1 MGRTNYWRR
10 SLLATA
16 AIMIYAGPAIGQE
29 EQQQQPPAQNTD
41 SEPGILDQITLT
53 ASKVAEK
60 VIDALASVSVTTRTE
75 IRRQQPQ
82 RIGTVI
88 SQSPS
93 VTTEENPDDP
103 ATAINIRG
111 LQDFGRVA
119 VTIDG
124 ARQNFQ
130 RSGHNADGAF
140 YLDDAFIR
148 SIDITRGPVAN
159 VYGSGAIGGVVSFE
173 TVDPTDILRP
183 GESIAGEL
191 TGGTIFEGQK
201 GYNGSF
207 IGAIRPVEQFQ
218 ILLGGA
224 LKDLNDYDDGSG
236 NRVPDSG
243 QDVDSYIGK
252 VVFEPREGHRL
263 ELTGQAQNFDFVGG
277 LGTATS
283 PRRTSEVD
291 TENYTAQYGYRS
303 DDTALID
310 VRASAYYTSTDAFQ
324 ERVSGTPA
332 QQQQTRDFSIET
344 TGFDV
349 NNTSRFDLG
358 DVALAVTYGG
368 DLFHDKVKVVDDFGT
383 ADLFTPS
390 GKRTVYG
397 GFIQSHAHWEMFD
410 LIAAA
415 RYDGYDLE
423 GGEAELNGDRLSP
436 KVTLGV
442 TPFQGFQIYGT
453 YAEGYR
459 SPAITETLIGGFH
472 PPPAT
477 FEFLPN
483 PNLKPEVGKTLEAG
497 VNIKYDEVLMPGDTL
512 RAKSAIYQNDVSD
525 FIEGV
530 FDPIA
535 NTYQYVNVADAQ
547 LWGIEGEVVYDAGVF
562 FATAAGSMNRGDNE
576 TTDEP
581 LQSVYPDK
589 LILGAGVR
597 FLEQDLTLGARLT
610 LVAEQDR
617 LPAAAAA
624 LESDSYELIDI
635 YVTYDVYD
643 YAQIFASIENL
654 GDVTYTRYRD
664 GDESPGLVAKV
675 GFTARLGQ

>member
-1 MGRTNYWRR
+1 MGRTTHWRL

-16 AIMIYAGPAIGQE
+16 AIITYAEPALGQE
-29 EQQQQPPAQNTD
+29 QPEQQSAQEAETD
-41 SEPGILDQITLT
+41 GGLLDEITIT
-53 ASKVAEK
+53 VSKVAEK
-60 VIDALASVSVTTRTE
+60 VIDALASVSVTSRTE
-75 IRRQQPQ
+75 IRTQQPQ

-88 SQSPS
+88 SQTPG
-93 VTTEENPDDP
+93 VWTEENPDDP
-103 ATAINIRG
+103 ATAINVRG

-140 YLDDAFIR
+140 YLDTAFIR

-173 TVDPTDILRP
+173 TVDPADILRP
-183 GESIAGEL
+183 GEQIAGEL
-191 TGGTIFEGQK
+191 TGRTLFQSQE

-207 IGAIRPVEQFQ
+207 IGAIRPVDQFQ

-224 LKDLNDYDDGSG
+224 LKDLDDYKDGS
-236 NRVPDSG
+236 NNLVPDSG
-243 QDVDSYIGK
+243 HDVESYIGK

-263 ELTGQAQNFDFVGG
+263 ELTGQAQGFDFTGG
-277 LGTATS
+277 AGTATS
-283 PRRTSEVD
+283 PRRTSDVD

-303 DDTALID
+303 NDTALVD
-310 VRASAYYTSTDAFQ
+310 VRASAYFTSTDAFQ
-324 ERVSGTPA
+324 KRISGTPA

-344 TGFDV
+344 TGFDA
-349 NNTSRFDLG
+349 NNTSRFDIG
-358 DVALAVTYGG
+358 DVRLAVTYGA

-383 ADLFTPS
+383 ADLFTPT

-397 GFIQSHAHWEMFD
+397 GFIQSHMQWQMFD
-410 LIAAA
+410 LIAAG
-415 RYDGYDLE
+415 RYDAYDLE
-423 GGEAELNGDRLSP
+423 GGEAELDGERLSP

-442 TPFQGFQIYGT
+442 TPFRGFQVYGT

-472 PPPAT
+472 PPPAN

-497 VNIKYDEVLMPGDTL
+497 VNIKYDDVLIEGDTL

-525 FIEGV
+525 FIEGI

-547 LWGIEGEVVYDAGVF
+547 LWGIEGELVYDAGAW

-597 FLEQDLTLGARLT
+597 LLENDLTLGARLT

-617 LPAAAAA
+617 LPAAAVA
-624 LESDSYELIDI
+624 LASESYELIDI
-635 YVTYDVYD
+635 YAAYDLYD
-643 YAQIFASIENL
+643 FAQIYASIDNV
-654 GDVTYTRYRD
+654 GDVTYIRYRD

-675 GFTARLGQ
+675 GFTTRFGQ